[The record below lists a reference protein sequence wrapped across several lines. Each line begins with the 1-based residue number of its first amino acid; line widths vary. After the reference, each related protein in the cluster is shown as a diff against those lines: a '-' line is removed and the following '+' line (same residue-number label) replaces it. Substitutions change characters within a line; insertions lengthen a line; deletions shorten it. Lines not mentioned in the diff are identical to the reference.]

1 MILEFG
7 PIWARRD
14 RGMLITRRGS
24 KRGLIHSHSMRS
36 QKNPRMLS
44 IRAARPSGGDGLAEV
59 AAVAVVT
66 GPLPD
71 GGLHRVSDILGCH
84 VPGPAR

>member
-1 MILEFG
+1 MSLAHDASSMILGFG

-14 RGMLITRRGS
+14 RGILITRRGS

-44 IRAARPSGGDGLAEV
+44 MRAA
-59 AAVAVVT
+59 
-66 GPLPD
+66 LP
-71 GGLHRVSDILGCH
+71 
-84 VPGPAR
+84 PGAMGWPKRLRLRL